1 MHADTRRKERFQS
14 FESGL
19 VLLRHALARG
29 PEALN
34 SLEREGAIRR
44 FEYCLDLAWKAAK
57 EFLEHSGLRIAP
69 VTPREVI
76 RQGVA
81 AGILADGQV
90 WIDML
95 DHRIFTPTTRRRRL
109 VKSPA
114 PWPRAISRRWSS
126 CANSSRR
133 RRQKP
138 LKPVSDSRSSTRCQ
152 RSTKCGTC
160 ASEIAFSC

>member
-44 FEYCLDLAWKAAK
+44 FEFCLDLAWKAAK

-76 RQGVA
+76 RQGAA

-95 DHRIFTPTTRRRRL
+95 DHRTLLAHNYDGVVL
-109 VKSPA
+109 VEVTDALAARYFPAMEQLHEFLAAPA
-114 PWPRAISRRWSS
+114 PEAT
-126 CANSSRR
+126 
-133 RRQKP
+133 Q
-138 LKPVSDSRSSTRCQ
+138 
-152 RSTKCGTC
+152 
-160 ASEIAFSC
+160 ASVG